1 MFAIVGEQGGCCMLG
16 HRTRGWWRVGAA
28 ALLLAYLAVPAV
40 AGASTTSTA
49 TTYVVVLKG
58 NTQAGLTAVAAAGG
72 RVLRVNKLGI
82 AQVSSTDPSFLS
94 SIRNS
99 GAVDAAANDAAWHLG
114 EQDLVSVT
122 YVPAATQAGNC
133 AAFYGVSVN
142 VGPEPLSACE
152 WDDRIINAS
161 PGKSYA
167 VNRGAGA
174 TIGDMD
180 TGIDLTH
187 PDIAPNLDVGLSCS
201 FITSANP
208 NANPAEVANGDCSN
222 KAAVQDLN
230 GHGTHT
236 ASEAASPINGIGTAG
251 VAPEATIVALKA
263 GNASGFFFTQEVVD
277 AMIYA
282 GDKHLDVVNMSFFA
296 DPWLFNCKNDADQRA
311 IVMAISRASRYAQDH
326 GVVMVAAM
334 GNEAI
339 DLAHPVTDEISPD
352 FPPGAAL
359 TRSVDNN
366 CVVLPVELP
375 GVVGVTG
382 IGPSGELSFF
392 SSYGA
397 GVSDVTAPS
406 GSSGQAPNPFGRV
419 LAAWS
424 STGPPIGIAGRD
436 VQDAG
441 GAVYAWVQG
450 TSMAAPHAVG
460 VAALIR
466 AAHPDMPVGAVQA
479 ALQNTAMP
487 KDCPT
492 PAEMDPLSGALGVQ
506 TCTGGSGHTSF
517 YGKGLVDA
525 LAAGSS

>member
-1 MFAIVGEQGGCCMLG
+1 MLG
-16 HRTRGWWRVGAA
+16 HRRRAWLLAGTAVV
-28 ALLLAYLAVPAV
+28 LLAYLVLPA
-40 AGASTTSTA
+40 AGASAAQTA
-49 TTYVVVLKG
+49 ATYVVVLKG
-58 NTQAGLTAVAAAGG
+58 NGQAGLKAVEQAGG
-72 RVLRVNKLGI
+72 QVLKVNKLGI
-82 AQVSSTDPSFLS
+82 AQVSSTKAAFLS
-94 SIRNS
+94 TIRRS
-99 GAVDAAANDAAWHLG
+99 GAVDAAANDASWHLG
-114 EQDLVSVT
+114 VQDVAAVT
-122 YVPAATQAGNC
+122 YVPAATQASNC
-133 AAFYGVSVN
+133 AAFYGVPVN

-152 WDDRIINAS
+152 WDDRIINAA
-161 PGKSYA
+161 PGKSYT

-187 PDIAPNLDVGLSCS
+187 PDITPNLDVGLSCS

-208 NANPAEVANGDCSN
+208 NASPAEVANGDCSN
-222 KAAVQDLN
+222 KGAVQDLN

-263 GNASGFFFTQEVVD
+263 GNANGFFFTQEVAD

-282 GDKHLDVVNMSFFA
+282 GDHHLDVVNMSFFA

-311 IVMAISRASRYAQDH
+311 IVSAIGRASRYAQQH
-326 GVVMVAAM
+326 GVVMVAAL

-352 FPPGAAL
+352 FPPGSEL
-359 TRSVDNN
+359 TREVGNN
-366 CVVLPVELP
+366 CVVLPTELP

-382 IGPSGELSFF
+382 IGPSGVLSFF
-392 SSYGA
+392 SSFGA

-424 STGPPIGIAGRD
+424 STGPPIGLAGRD
-436 VQDAG
+436 VQDAN

-450 TSMAAPHAVG
+450 TSMAAPHAAG

-466 AAHPDMPVGAVQA
+466 SAHPDMPVGAVQA
-479 ALQNTAMP
+479 ILQNTAMP

-492 PAEMDPLSGALGVQ
+492 PAQMDPLSGSLGVQ
-506 TCTGGSGHTSF
+506 TCSGGPGHTNF
-517 YGKGLVDA
+517 YGSGLVDA
-525 LAAGSS
+525 LAAGSR

>member
-1 MFAIVGEQGGCCMLG
+1 MRIRARALAVTVAAIVP
-16 HRTRGWWRVGAA
+16 
-28 ALLLAYLAVPAV
+28 LLLAGVGMTAT
-40 AGASTTSTA
+40 AGASTASTA
-49 TTYVVVLKG
+49 KTYVVVLKG
-58 NTQAGLTAVAAAGG
+58 NQKAGLAAIRQAGG
-72 RVLRVNKLGI
+72 RVLQVNKLGI
-82 AQVSSTDPSFLS
+82 GQVSSKNPSFLTT
-94 SIRNS
+94 IRHS
-99 GAVDAAANDAAWHLG
+99 GALDAAANDGSWHLG
-114 EQDLVSVT
+114 KKDLVAVD
-122 YVPAATQAGNC
+122 YVPAAAQAKNC
-133 AAFYGVSVN
+133 SDFYQVPIGI
-142 VGPEPLSACE
+142 GPEPLSACE

-161 PGKSYA
+161 PGQSYA

-201 FITSANP
+201 FITSGNP
-208 NANPAEVANGDCSN
+208 NADPAEVANGDCSN
-222 KAAVQDLN
+222 KNAVQDLN

-263 GNASGFFFTQEVVD
+263 GNAEGFFFTQEVTD

-282 GDKHLDVVNMSFFA
+282 GDHHLDVVNMSFFA

-311 IVMAISRASRYAQDH
+311 IVKAISKASRYAQQH
-326 GVVMVAAM
+326 GVVMVAAQ

-352 FPPGAAL
+352 FPPGSEL
-359 TRSVDNN
+359 TREVGNN
-366 CVVLPVELP
+366 CVVLPNELP

-382 IGPSGELSFF
+382 VGPSGELSFF

-397 GVSDVTAPS
+397 GVTDVTAPS
-406 GSSGQAPNPFGRV
+406 GSTGQAPGVLGRV

-424 STGPPIGIAGRD
+424 STAPPIDLPGRD
-436 VQDAG
+436 VKDAN

-450 TSMAAPHAVG
+450 TSMASPHAAG

-466 AAHPDMPVGAVQA
+466 AAHSNMPPGAVQA
-479 ALQNTAMP
+479 LLQNTAMP

-492 PAEMDPLSGALGVQ
+492 PAEMDPLSGAVGVQ
-506 TCTGGSGHTSF
+506 TCSGGPGNTNF

-525 LAAGSS
+525 LAAGGA

>member
-1 MFAIVGEQGGCCMLG
+1 MLG
-16 HRTRGWWRVGAA
+16 HRRRAWLLVGATG
-28 ALLLAYLAVPAV
+28 LLLASFGLTGI
-40 AGASTTSTA
+40 AGASTASSA
-49 TTYVVVLKG
+49 KTYVVVLKG
-58 NTQAGLTAVAAAGG
+58 NGTAGTAAVEQAGG
-72 RVLRVNKLGI
+72 RILKVNKLGI
-82 AQVSSTDPSFLS
+82 AQVSSTNPSFLS
-94 SIRNS
+94 SIRGS
-99 GAVDAAANDAAWHLG
+99 GAVDAAANDAAWQLG
-114 EQDLVSVT
+114 EKDTVAVT
-122 YVPAATQAGNC
+122 YVPAATQAANC
-133 AAFYGVSVN
+133 AAFYHVPVN

-152 WDDRIINAS
+152 WDDRIINATT
-161 PGKSYA
+161 GQSYA

-187 PDIAPNLDVGLSCS
+187 PDIAPNLDVARSCS

-263 GNASGFFFTQEVVD
+263 GNAQGFFFTQEVVD

-282 GDKHLDVVNMSFFA
+282 GDQHLDVVNMSFFA
-296 DPWLFNCKNDADQRA
+296 DPFLFNCKNDADQRA
-311 IVMAISRASRYAQDH
+311 IVTAISRASRYAQQH
-326 GVVMVAAM
+326 GVVMVAAQ
-334 GNEAI
+334 GNESV
-339 DLAHPVTDEISPD
+339 DLAHPVTDSTSPD
-352 FPPGAAL
+352 FPPGSSL
-359 TRSVDNN
+359 TREVGNN
-366 CVVLPVELP
+366 CVVLPNELP

-382 IGPSGELSFF
+382 VGPSGELSFF
-392 SSYGA
+392 SSFGA

-424 STGPPIGIAGRD
+424 STGPPIGLAGRD

-441 GAVYAWVQG
+441 GGVYAWVQG
-450 TSMAAPHAVG
+450 TSMAAPHAAG

-466 AAHPDMPVGAVQA
+466 AAHPDMPAGVVQA
-479 ALQNTAMP
+479 TLQNTAMP

-506 TCTGGSGHTSF
+506 TCTGGPGHTNF
-517 YGKGLVDA
+517 YGNGLVDA
-525 LAAGSS
+525 LAAARS

>member
-1 MFAIVGEQGGCCMLG
+1 MLKHRKRAWLPVLAVGLLFAYVAVPGAAGA
-16 HRTRGWWRVGAA
+16 GAA
-28 ALLLAYLAVPAV
+28 A
-40 AGASTTSTA
+40 TTS
-49 TTYVVVLKG
+49 TYVVVLKG
-58 NTQAGLTAVAAAGG
+58 NTQAGLKAVAKAGG
-72 RVLRVNKLGI
+72 TVLKVNKLGI
-82 AQVSSTDPSFLS
+82 AQVSSTSPTFLS
-94 SIRNS
+94 DIRKAGS
-99 GAVDAAANDAAWHLG
+99 VDAAANDASWHLG
-114 EQDLVSVT
+114 EKDVVAVT
-122 YVPAATQAGNC
+122 YVPEATQAANC
-133 AAFYGVSVN
+133 AGFYGVPVN

-152 WDDRIINAS
+152 WDDRIINATS
-161 PGKSYA
+161 GQSYS

-174 TIGDMD
+174 TIGIMD

-208 NANPAEVANGDCSN
+208 NADPAEVANGDCSN
-222 KAAVQDLN
+222 KTAVQDLN

-251 VAPEATIVALKA
+251 VAPEATLVALKA
-263 GNASGFFFTQEVVD
+263 GNVEGYFFTQEVVD

-282 GDKHLDVVNMSFFA
+282 GDQHLDVVNMSFFA
-296 DPWLFNCKNDADQRA
+296 DPWLFNCKDDADQRA
-311 IVMAISRASRYAQDH
+311 IVTAISRASRYAQQN
-326 GVVMVAAM
+326 GVVMVAAQ

-352 FPPGAAL
+352 FPPGSEL
-359 TRSVDNN
+359 TRDVGNN
-366 CVVLPVELP
+366 CVVLPNELP

-382 IGPSGELSFF
+382 VGPSGVLSFF

-397 GVSDVTAPS
+397 GVTDVTAPS

-424 STGPPIGIAGRD
+424 STASPIGIAGRD
-436 VQDAG
+436 VQAADG
-441 GAVYAWVQG
+441 SVYAWIQG
-450 TSMAAPHAVG
+450 TSMASPHAAG

-466 AAHPDMPVGAVQA
+466 AAYPSMPAGAVQA
-479 ALQNTAMP
+479 FLQNTAMP

-492 PAEMDPLSGALGVQ
+492 PEEMDPFSGLLGVQ
-506 TCTGGSGHTSF
+506 TCVGGPGNTNF

-525 LAAGSS
+525 LAAGSA

>member
-1 MFAIVGEQGGCCMLG
+1 MFG
-16 HRTRGWWRVGAA
+16 HRRRGWLLVGAIG
-28 ALLLAYLAVPAV
+28 LLLAYLVVPAT
-40 AGASTTSTA
+40 AGASTASA
-49 TTYVVVLKG
+49 AVTYVAVLKG
-58 NTQAGLTAVAAAGG
+58 NTQAGVKAVESAGG
-72 RVLRVNKLGI
+72 RVLQVNKLGI
-82 AQVSSTDPSFLS
+82 AQVSSTSPSFLS
-94 SIRNS
+94 DIRKS
-99 GAVDAAANDAAWHLG
+99 GAVDAAANDASWHLA
-114 EQDLVSVT
+114 EKDLVSVT
-122 YVPAATQAGNC
+122 YVPAATQAANC
-133 AAFYGVSVN
+133 AAFYGVPAN
-142 VGPEPLSACE
+142 IGPEPLSACE

-180 TGIDLTH
+180 TGIDLDH
-187 PDIAPNLDVGLSCS
+187 PDIRPNLDVGLSCS

-208 NANPAEVANGDCSN
+208 NADPAEVANGDCSN

-263 GNASGFFFTQEVVD
+263 GNANGYFFTQEVVD

-282 GDKHLDVVNMSFFA
+282 GDHHLDVVNMSFFA

-311 IVMAISRASRYAQDH
+311 IVTAISRASRYAQQH

-339 DLAHPVTDEISPD
+339 DLAHPVTDTISPD
-352 FPPGAAL
+352 FPPGSEL
-359 TRSVDNN
+359 TRDVGNN
-366 CVVLPVELP
+366 CVVLPNELP

-397 GVSDVTAPS
+397 GVSDVTGPS

-424 STGPPIGIAGRD
+424 STGPPIGLAGRD
-436 VQDAG
+436 VQDAD

-450 TSMAAPHAVG
+450 TSMAAPHAAG

-466 AAHPDMPVGAVQA
+466 AAHPNMPVGAVQA
-479 ALQNTAMP
+479 TLQNTAMP

-506 TCTGGSGHTSF
+506 TCTGGPGHTSF